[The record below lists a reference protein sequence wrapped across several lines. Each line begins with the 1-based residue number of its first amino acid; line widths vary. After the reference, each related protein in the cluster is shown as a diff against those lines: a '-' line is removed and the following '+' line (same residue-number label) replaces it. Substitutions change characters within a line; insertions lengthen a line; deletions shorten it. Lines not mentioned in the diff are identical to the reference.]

1 MEREEILQVL
11 DEWNCWSK
19 PFGSSFSRKG
29 YEDEV
34 VHKASAGEVLFVKG
48 VRRSG
53 KSTLL
58 LNHIKTLLA
67 NGVSKEEILFVNLE
81 DPRFAS
87 NLSLGLLEDIK
98 KTYHYYINPDKKP
111 YIFLDEI
118 QNIDNFEKWLLKE
131 YELQTSYLFAT
142 GSNSKL
148 LSREI
153 GSALSGRYLD
163 ILVYPLSFKEFLAFK
178 NLSIE
183 TPYEL
188 ISQYPTIEKL
198 FEEYIEYGGFPKVV
212 LTDDAQLKRAE
223 LKNYFDSILLR
234 DIVARYK
241 LDNFQALE
249 QLAIYL
255 LSSISNQIS
264 ITKIKNHLGVSFDLA
279 SRYFEYLQNTFVID
293 ALPLFDWSYKKQ
305 ISNPKK
311 IYSIDTGLSKR
322 VSFEVGKKLGDMVE
336 NIVFLELK
344 REYGALY
351 YFKTAQ
357 NYEIDF
363 LVKTREQITHL
374 IQVSYTLK
382 DEKRYTRELRAL
394 IKAKKELQTTN
405 EISLMIITMDKSKEV
420 GFEDT
425 NIKVVNIFEWLLLRN
440 QKYKQR

>member
-1 MEREEILQVL
+1 MQKEEILKIL
-11 DEWNCWSK
+11 EDWNCWSK
-19 PFGSSFSRKG
+19 PLKKSFPRKK

-34 VHKASAGEVLFVKG
+34 AHKAVAGEILFIKG

-53 KSTLL
+53 KSTIL

-87 NLSLGLLEDIK
+87 SLSLDLLENIK
-98 KTYHYYINPDKKP
+98 NTYRYYINPDKKP

-118 QNIDNFEKWLLKE
+118 QNIENFEKWLLKE

-163 ILVYPLSFKEFLAFK
+163 ILVYPLSFKEFLAFR
-178 NLSIE
+178 NLSIQ
-183 TPYEL
+183 TPYAL
-188 ISQYPTIEKL
+188 ISQYQTVEKL
-198 FEEYIEYGGFPKVV
+198 FGEYMEYGGFPKVV
-212 LTDDAQLKRAE
+212 LTDDVELKSAE

-255 LSSISNQIS
+255 LSSASNQIS

-279 SRYFEYLQNTFVID
+279 NRYFEYLQNTFVID

-322 VSFEVGKKLGDMVE
+322 VSFEVGKKLGDILE
-336 NIVFLELK
+336 NIVYLELR
-344 REYGALY
+344 REFDELY
-351 YFKTAQ
+351 YFKTTQ

-363 LVKTREQITHL
+363 LVKERDYITHL
-374 IQVSYTLK
+374 IQVSFTLG
-382 DEKRYTRELRAL
+382 DEKTYKRELRAL
-394 IKAKKELQTTN
+394 VKAKEELRTTN
-405 EISLMIITMDKSKEV
+405 EISLMVITMDKSQDV
-420 GFEDT
+420 LFEDT
-425 NIKVVNIFEWLLLRN
+425 NIKVVNILEWLLLRVR
-440 QKYKQR
+440 KYNNE